1 MLSFIYSEV
10 QIFVEDITYWNNDQ
24 LYPSLR
30 DIGYVYITNWQKE
43 RQDTNF
49 AKKSSS
55 SDCWWDFY
63 DSVRLAV
70 PIRFTIYDF

>member
-43 RQDTNF
+43 KALKQ
-49 AKKSSS
+49 KG
-55 SDCWWDFY
+55 
-63 DSVRLAV
+63 
-70 PIRFTIYDF
+70 